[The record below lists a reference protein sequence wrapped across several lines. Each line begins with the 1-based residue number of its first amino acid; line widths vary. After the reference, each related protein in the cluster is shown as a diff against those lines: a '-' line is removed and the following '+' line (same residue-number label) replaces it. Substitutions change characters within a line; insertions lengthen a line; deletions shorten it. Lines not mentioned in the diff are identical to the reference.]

1 MLKTII
7 IDDEISGRN
16 ILKNFVSKYCPEKI
30 EIIAEADSVK
40 TGINQITIHNP
51 DLVLLDVQ
59 MQDGTGFDLLEL
71 LPNISFKVIFITSYD
86 KFAIRA
92 FKYSAID
99 YILKPVDP
107 DLLVA
112 AINRIADKNVM
123 LDIDKKLDVLI
134 SNKNNI
140 EKIALPATDGIRFLK
155 INEIIRCESDS
166 NYTTFF
172 TINKEKIVVSKTLK
186 EYEVLLSSMK
196 FYRIHK
202 SHLVNLRYISKYVP
216 GEGGYVIME
225 DKTEVEVS
233 RRKKEGLLTILMN
246 QI

>member
-16 ILKNFVSKYCPEKI
+16 ILKNFVSKYCTEKI

-40 TGINQITIHNP
+40 TGKNQITIHNP